1 MKKILI
7 VEDHAD
13 IRKLLKMTLEFDD
26 FEIHEASTGDAG
38 LAMAKELG
46 PEVVLLDIMMPGSI
60 NGLEVCRRIKA
71 DVATRHTKV
80 ILLTARVQSGDRV
93 AGFEAGEVRMIGGC
107 GVGLGLDGRSAVT
120 CDAFHL
126 LLGRTHRR
134 PVGTD
139 IDLHTAPEFFHTRAQ
154 PVEIT
159 SGLAHTPAI
168 PAGRHIESEAC
179 DGGHNARHPL
189 IHEKS
194 AAPP

>member
-46 PEVVLLDIMMPGSI
+46 PDVVLLDIMMPGSI

-93 AGFEAGEVRMIGGC
+93 AGFEAGADDYLMKPFSTLQVLETIYR
-107 GVGLGLDGRSAVT
+107 LEASA
-120 CDAFHL
+120 
-126 LLGRTHRR
+126 
-134 PVGTD
+134 
-139 IDLHTAPEFFHTRAQ
+139 
-154 PVEIT
+154 
-159 SGLAHTPAI
+159 
-168 PAGRHIESEAC
+168 
-179 DGGHNARHPL
+179 
-189 IHEKS
+189 
-194 AAPP
+194 